1 MNKRLISRR
10 INQVR
15 KQQKYL
21 DIFSGS
27 KNIDAWVEHVKAQNM
42 AEYIV
47 RLLIA
52 SNKLSSIKY

>member
-1 MNKRLISRR
+1 MNKRLVSRG
-10 INQVR
+10 INQIR
-15 KQQKYL
+15 KHQKYL

-27 KNIDAWVEHVKAQNM
+27 KNIDVWVEHVKARNM